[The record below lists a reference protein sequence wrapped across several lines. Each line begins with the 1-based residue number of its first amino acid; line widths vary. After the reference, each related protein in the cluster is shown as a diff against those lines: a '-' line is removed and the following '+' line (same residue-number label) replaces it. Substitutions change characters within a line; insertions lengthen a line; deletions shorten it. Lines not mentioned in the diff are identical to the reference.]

1 MALIN
6 YFTEQFQP
14 TAQAPSAPPSQPA
27 RASGIS
33 MAQESLQAM
42 LSPGSN
48 YIENA
53 RRRGA
58 EQAAVRGGV
67 NSSIAAGASERAA
80 IEAAQPFVT
89 QAMQIEKEKQDY
101 ASQNWLAEQG
111 FNREFQG
118 QLAMMPVQNSF
129 NMLNALQQFS
139 MQDPELYTPDVV
151 SGYSNFFTQN
161 MGDIINRYFGG
172 K

>member
-1 MALIN
+1 MAFWTKALQVGGSLLRGIGGAKS
-6 YFTEQFQP
+6 
-14 TAQAPSAPPSQPA
+14 AQ
-27 RASGIS
+27 
-33 MAQESLQAM
+33 
-42 LSPGSN
+42 
-48 YIENA
+48 
-53 RRRGA
+53 
-58 EQAAVRGGV
+58 
-67 NSSIAAGASERAA
+67 
-80 IEAAQPFVT
+80 AAQPFVT

-139 MQDPELYTPDVV
+139 IQDPELYTPDVV